1 MPRRTDLRRIL
12 LLGSGPIV
20 IGQACEFDYSGTQA
34 CKALRAEGFEVV
46 LVNSNPASI
55 MTDPDMADRTYI
67 EPLTPE
73 VVARVIEIEQPDA
86 LLPTMGGQT
95 ALNLAVALA
104 ENGTLEKHGVE
115 LIGANLQAIRKAEDR
130 LLFKEAMERI
140 GVAVCPSGIANT
152 LEEAERVGEV
162 IGSYPRIIRPAFTLG
177 GSGGGIAYN
186 PEEFRA
192 FCKSGLEASPVSQIL
207 VEQSLLGWKEFEL
220 EVMRD
225 SADNVVIVCSIENLD
240 PMGVHTGDSITV
252 APAQTL
258 TDREYQRLR
267 DQSIAIIR
275 EIGVDTGGSNIQFA
289 INPANGDVVVIEMNP
304 RVSRSSALASK
315 ATGFPIAKIAA
326 RLAVGYTLD
335 EIVND
340 ITGATPAC
348 FEPTI
353 DYVVT
358 TIPRFAFE
366 KFRGSPAVLTT
377 SMKSVGEAMAIGR
390 CFEESFQK
398 ALRSLE
404 TGHAG
409 WGCDRPDAASDLTL
423 APDPTALERA
433 LRTATPER
441 IFAVREAMLVGRSDD
456 EIHQLSAIDPWF
468 LAKLR
473 CILEAEQ
480 RLLRGRQLQQLDAA
494 ALLEL
499 KQLGFSDRQIAWAT
513 GSDELTVRRH
523 RQGLGINAVF
533 KTVDTCAA
541 EFASSTPY
549 HYSTYERPLERLN
562 AAGELEIVPPENEV
576 QPESRRKVM
585 ILGGGPNRIG
595 QGIEFD
601 YCCVHASF
609 ALQAEGFATVMVNS
623 NPETVSTDYDT
634 SDRLYFEPLTLE
646 DVLNVI
652 EVEHPEGVIV
662 QFGGQTP
669 LKLAIP
675 LLRWLASPEGLA
687 TGTRVWGTSPESID
701 AAEDREQFEAI
712 LRRLE
717 IRQPRNG
724 LARSEAEARTIAA
737 RVGYP
742 VVVRPSYVLGGR
754 AMEVVYDEAELNRY
768 MVEAVQVEPDHPVLI
783 DQYLDNAI
791 EVDVD
796 ALCDLEGVVV
806 IGGVMEHIEPAGI
819 HSGDSACWLPSV
831 SLSEAALATIREWSR
846 ALALALGVRGLIN
859 LQFAVQYDPEQGERV
874 FIIEANPRASRTV
887 PFVAKAT
894 GVPLAKVAS
903 QLMAGRTLAE
913 LGLMAE
919 PIPPLQTVK
928 EAVLPFKRVPGSD
941 TLLGPEMRSTGEVMG
956 IASSA
961 GMAYA
966 KAELAAGEALPTSG
980 TVFLSTHDRDKQALL
995 PVAER
1000 LVGLG
1005 FDLIATG
1012 GTAEALRA
1020 AGLQVESI
1028 LKVHEGRP
1036 NIEDAIR
1043 SARIQLIINT
1053 PIGRQAAHDDKYL
1066 RRAALD
1072 YAVPTVTTLAGARA
1086 AVEAITALQQQKI
1099 EVNAL
1104 QDIHPGLTR

>member
-1 MPRRTDLRRIL
+1 MPRRNDLHRIL

-34 CKALRAEGFEVV
+34 CKALKAEGYEVV

-55 MTDPDMADRTYI
+55 MTDPEMADRTYV

-73 VVARVIEIEQPDA
+73 VVTRVIERERPDA

-104 ENGTLEKHGVE
+104 EDGTLDRFGIE
-115 LIGANLQAIRKAEDR
+115 LIGADLKAIRKAEDR
-130 LLFKEAMERI
+130 QLFKEAMERI
-140 GVAVCPSGIANT
+140 GVKVCPSGIASSMD
-152 LEEAERVGEV
+152 EAKDVGAS
-162 IGSYPRIIRPAFTLG
+162 IGTFPRIIRPAFTLG

-186 PEEFRA
+186 PEEFDA
-192 FCKSGLEASPVSQIL
+192 ICKSGLDASPVSQIL
-207 VEQSLLGWKEFEL
+207 IEKSLLGWKEFEL

-225 SADNVVIVCSIENLD
+225 LADNVVIVCSIENLD

-275 EIGVDTGGSNIQFA
+275 EIGVATGGSNIQFA
-289 INPANGDVVVIEMNP
+289 INPQDGDVVVIEMNP

-326 RLAVGYTLD
+326 KLAVGYTLD
-335 EIVND
+335 EILND
-340 ITGATPAC
+340 ITGKTPAC

-358 TIPRFAFE
+358 KVPRFAFE

-377 SMKSVGEAMAIGR
+377 AMKSVGEAMAIGR

-404 TGHAG
+404 TGLSG
-409 WGCDRPDAASDLTL
+409 WGGDRPEPTL
-423 APDPTALERA
+423 EPAELERS
-433 LRTATPER
+433 LRTPSPER
-441 IFAVREAMLVGRSDD
+441 ILSVRYAMVAGRTDA
-456 EIHQLSAIDPWF
+456 EIHSLSSIDPWF

-473 CILEAEQ
+473 RLIDAEE
-480 RLLRGRQLQQLDAA
+480 RLLRGKRLDQLSSDTM
-494 ALLEL
+494 LEL
-499 KQLGFSDRQIAWAT
+499 KQLGFSDRQIAWQT
-513 GSDELTVRRH
+513 GSKELEVRAR
-523 RQGLGINAVF
+523 RNTLAIQPVF

-549 HYSTYERPLERLN
+549 HYSTYERPVGRINIKGDLVFQ
-562 AAGELEIVPPENEV
+562 APTSEV
-576 QPESRRKVM
+576 STDTRRKLM

-601 YCCVHASF
+601 YCCCHASF
-609 ALQAEGFATVMVNS
+609 SAQNQGYCTVMVNS
-623 NPETVSTDYDT
+623 NPETVSTDYDS
-634 SDRLYFEPLTLE
+634 SDRLYFEPLTFE

-652 EVEHPEGVIV
+652 EAERPAGVIV

-669 LKLAIP
+669 LKLALP
-675 LLRWLASPEGLA
+675 LLRWFETSQGQT
-687 TGTRVWGTSPESID
+687 TGTQIWGTSPESID
-701 AAEDREQFEAI
+701 LAEDREQFEAI
-712 LRRLE
+712 LRELE

-724 LARSEAEARTIAA
+724 LARSDGEARAVAET
-737 RVGYP
+737 VGYP

-754 AMEVVYDEAELNRY
+754 AMEVVYDESELNRY
-768 MVEAVQVEPDHPVLI
+768 MNEAVQVEPDHPVLI
-783 DQYLDNAI
+783 DQYLQNAI

-796 ALCDLEGVVV
+796 ALCDQEGTVV
-806 IGGVMEHIEPAGI
+806 IGGLMEHIEPAGI
-819 HSGDSACWLPSV
+819 HSGDSACCLPSI
-831 SLSEAALATIREWSR
+831 SLGAEALNTIKAWTK
-846 ALALALGVRGLIN
+846 ALALRLNVRGLIN
-859 LQFAVQYDPEQGERV
+859 LQFAVQRAENGEERV

-894 GVPLAKVAS
+894 GVPLARIATRV
-903 QLMAGRTLAE
+903 MAGESLATI
-913 LGLMAE
+913 GLLHE
-919 PIPPLQTVK
+919 PSPPLQAVK
-928 EAVLPFKRVPGSD
+928 EAVLPFRRFPGADS
-941 TLLGPEMRSTGEVMG
+941 LLGPEMRSTGEVMG
-956 IASSA
+956 WAPDF

-966 KAELAAGEALPTSG
+966 KAEIAAGDALPTEG
-980 TVFLSTHDRDKQALL
+980 TVFLSTHDRDKPALI
-995 PVAER
+995 PVAQR
-1000 LVGLG
+1000 LIALG
-1005 FDLIATG
+1005 FDLIATS
-1012 GTAEALRA
+1012 GTAQTLSA
-1020 AGLQVESI
+1020 AGLSVTPV

-1036 NIEDAIR
+1036 NIEDQIR
-1043 SARIQLIINT
+1043 SGGVQLVINT
-1053 PIGRQAAHDDKYL
+1053 PIGRQAAHDDRYL

-1072 YAVPTVTTLAGARA
+1072 YSVPTVTTLAGARS
-1086 AVEAITALQQQKI
+1086 AVEGIEALQSKSI
-1099 EVNAL
+1099 EIHAL
-1104 QDIHPGLTR
+1104 QDVHAGAESR